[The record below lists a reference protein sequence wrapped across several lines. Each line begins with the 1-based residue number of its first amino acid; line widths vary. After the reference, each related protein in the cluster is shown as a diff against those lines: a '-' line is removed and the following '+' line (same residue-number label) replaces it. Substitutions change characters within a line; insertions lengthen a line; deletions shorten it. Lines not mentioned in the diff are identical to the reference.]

1 MKVPIKRINKRE
13 VEWLA
18 LHNCRH
24 GHDYLTHYQCYLD
37 ERPDNSPYVEKIGHL
52 DIEASNLNADFG
64 YMLSYAI
71 KEDGGKILGRA
82 LRPKEIKDGL
92 FDRNLIEEMVTDI
105 KKFHRVTVF
114 YGGDHRFDLPF
125 IRTRAMYH
133 RVAFP
138 LYRDVFCTDC
148 WPIVRNKFKLHRNGL
163 VNICELLGI
172 VAKTKPMHPKLWC
185 LAQMGDQDSLDYI
198 WEHNVE
204 DVISLEGVYNAIKDY
219 VPVAKRS
226 I

>member
-1 MKVPIKRINKRE
+1 MKVPIKRISKRE

-18 LHNCRH
+18 FHNCKH
-24 GHDYLTHYQCYLD
+24 GHDYLTHYQCFLD
-37 ERPDNSPYVEKIGHL
+37 EKPLDSPFVESIGHL

-71 KEDGGKILGRA
+71 KVDGGDILGRA
-82 LRPKEIKDGL
+82 LRPKEIKDGT
-92 FDRNLIEEMVTDI
+92 FDKVLVAELARDI
-105 KKFHRVTVF
+105 RMFHRVTVY

-125 IRTRAMYH
+125 IRTRALYH
-133 RVAFP
+133 RVEFP

-148 WPIVRNKFKLHRNGL
+148 WPIVRNKLRLHRNGL

-172 VAKTKPMHPKLWC
+172 EAKTHQMKPRLWC
-185 LAQMGDQDSLDYI
+185 MAQMGDQASLDYI
-198 WEHNVE
+198 WEHNKE
-204 DVISLEGVYNAIKDY
+204 DVVSLEGVYHAIKDY
-219 VPVAKRS
+219 VPTAKRS